1 MDTCKLW
8 GQKVAEDVDL
18 WFDGNLKAFP
28 LILQHEYQRLRNM
41 FRDGEYVGTFYELK
55 DILEL
60 TVKLPIIYVV
70 ADLFQHRRDG
80 FEDSLKLLLGGPLS
94 LGTWIQIAD
103 KLAKTIDFS
112 EDYKALLIEISTRY
126 KCSNSKKQQFDI
138 TNWRNIRIG
147 HGAYS
152 IYLQED
158 HKEEIE
164 QLLKVLK
171 AFLENTYNI
180 FSKFTWIYESE
191 KRRKKVKSLSDL
203 HDVTKVK
210 IKYGKKFILL
220 SPFIEII
227 DGSLYLFD
235 FYLFNKKLNI
245 GYLDYYNNHKIK
257 KAEILLKAFYDEIVS
272 KAINDLRRKPS
283 RIRDISDER
292 TVIAKIFNKN
302 LIKPVYL
309 KDIVVN
315 WLNTYD
321 KGIFLMEA
329 EAGLGK
335 TTFVKLLDPLLK
347 TDSQNN
353 YMPLVDSTVRAFY
366 FRQGDT
372 LSSTGF
378 KEELRS
384 SLLQYDSGQTFSVD
398 DKIPEIIDS
407 NTFIDFLSFFQ
418 ELYSEAERF
427 EYRNKL
433 VIILDGIDESVDN
446 QFDFSSFLLSDS
458 LIRKNIYIIVTSRI
472 TTNPNSIMLQLINN
486 MDFTDKVSIFAND
499 DRNKDLVNTY
509 TSQFTPSCRL
519 ANNINTLLEADLLQ
533 YIPEII
539 DESELITYKML
550 FEYYCKKLEYIYG
563 SKYFRPLKNTL
574 LVLALSDIP
583 VSFNDLVKLADLGE
597 DRYYIQ
603 SLFMDIK
610 PFITKFTYN
619 NVTGYTL
626 AHQELKTLVL
636 TTWATDIDLLAI
648 NLMKSLASKV
658 YEGEPLIGADLIAA
672 YIAFKHI
679 TTNLIDFWNCYI
691 REDRVLIPILKQLVI
706 QDYIEAFNVYG
717 DKINYLL
724 LRLSDHLNN
733 ALTIPKT
740 TININKY
747 FADTVN
753 VKISYDSNI
762 LIKLLG
768 YINRKLLFDDMDF
781 QELSDSL
788 IKEAKKY
795 KVSSEVIEL
804 INNFSQDCNSINK
817 IDSSNSAVYNKNFT
831 LKYDNLDG
839 FSFIKYLPISHHSL
853 FLGQRECVLS
863 LLDSLIKYLEE
874 NTIEEIRSDVIDYT
888 LAWIHDIT
896 SYNNLDYDESNRT
909 YNGFIAGLFDFFN
922 IPELLRSR
930 ILRCSGERYPN
941 SLLSAYE
948 REFVLANLRLYK
960 VSGKEGDF
968 SELEFNTK
976 NNEYH
981 NKKFTLLNVNKLV
994 IQLKLYYHLLKS
1006 ENLISSFVELN
1017 YNSTLFYTN
1026 SNKIV
1031 IHPMIIGPRDFTDVK
1046 KWLYDPYQLLINKSI
1061 KICNYNEDWVAVL
1074 NYRGLSESFLETII
1088 VLIDQ
1093 KRVSSISFSDDFI
1106 GRGMTELLDF
1116 KPQCIEYVFDEKIM
1130 IEDGLGLLFYLYFEM
1145 FIKVYRRFT
1154 LQKLCQ
1160 TADFKEDLTLVLD
1173 YLNAYNRIST
1183 KLRSQIEKMIYLYS
1197 IYNTKEDYDYIISEL
1212 RVLLFKERLA
1222 ENTSLYL
1229 IEIHTKK
1236 NIEDLC
1242 QYKVD
1247 INNISNRY
1255 YDEISSRYFVN

>member
-8 GQKVAEDVDL
+8 GQEVAEDVDL

-41 FRDGEYVGTFYELK
+41 FRNGEYVGTFYELK

-70 ADLFQHRRDG
+70 ADLFHHRRDG

-112 EDYKALLIEISTRY
+112 EDYKTLLREISTRY
-126 KCSNSKKQQFDI
+126 KYSNSKNQQFDI
-138 TNWRNIRIG
+138 TNWRNSRIG

-152 IYLQED
+152 IYLQEE

-171 AFLENTYNI
+171 VFLENTYSI

-191 KRRKKVKSLSDL
+191 KGQKKVKSLSDL

-227 DGSLYLFD
+227 NGSLYLFD

-245 GYLDYYNNHKIK
+245 GYLDYYSNHKIK

-272 KAINDLRRKPS
+272 KSINDLRRKPS
-283 RIRDISDER
+283 RIRELSDER
-292 TVIAKIFNKN
+292 TVITKIFNKN

-309 KDIVVN
+309 KDIVVD

-347 TDSQNN
+347 TESQNN

-384 SLLQYDSGQTFSVD
+384 SLLQYDSGQTFGID

-446 QFDFSSFLLSDS
+446 QFDFSSFLPSDS

-486 MDFTDKVSIFAND
+486 MDFTDKVSIVAND

-509 TSQFTPSCRL
+509 TSQFAPSCRL
-519 ANNINTLLEADLLQ
+519 ANNVNTLLEADLLQ

-539 DESELITYKML
+539 DESEIITYKML

-574 LVLALSDIP
+574 LVLTLSDIP
-583 VSFNDLVKLADLGE
+583 ISFNDLVNLADLGE

-610 PFITKFTYN
+610 PFIAKFTYN
-619 NVTGYTL
+619 NTTGYTI
-626 AHQELKTLVL
+626 AHQELKNLVL
-636 TTWATDIDLLAI
+636 TTWSSDIDLLAI
-648 NLMKSLASKV
+648 NLMKSVVSKV
-658 YEGEPLIGADLIAA
+658 HEGDPLRSADLIAA

-679 TTNLIDFWNCYI
+679 PRNLIDFWNCYI
-691 REDRVLIPILKQLVI
+691 REDRVLIPILKQLVT
-706 QDYIEAFNVYG
+706 QDYIEVFNIYG

-733 ALTIPKT
+733 ALAIPKKT
-740 TININKY
+740 AIVDKY
-747 FADTVN
+747 GAVKLN
-753 VKISYDSNI
+753 VEISHDSNI
-762 LIKLLG
+762 LVKLLS
-768 YINRKLLFDDMDF
+768 YINRKLLFDDMNH
-781 QELSDSL
+781 ESRDSL
-788 IKEAKKY
+788 IKEAKDY
-795 KVSSEVIEL
+795 KVSPEVMDLVIK
-804 INNFSQDCNSINK
+804 FSQECNYVNK
-817 IDSSNSAVYNKNFT
+817 IHSRNNIVDAKHFILQYDT
-831 LKYDNLDG
+831 LDK

-863 LLDSLIKYLEE
+863 LLDSLIRYLEE
-874 NTIEEIRSDVIDYT
+874 NIIEEIRSDVIDVT
-888 LAWIHDIT
+888 LEWIHDIT
-896 SYNNLDYDESNRT
+896 RYNNLDYNKSNRN
-909 YNGFIAGLFDFFN
+909 YHGFITGMFDFFKTSN
-922 IPELLRSR
+922 LLRTR
-930 ILRCSGERYPN
+930 ILKFSGERYPN
-941 SLLSAYE
+941 SLLSGYE
-948 REFVLANLRLYK
+948 RAFVLANLGLYDIA
-960 VSGKEGDF
+960 GKEGDF
-968 SELEFNTK
+968 KELEYDVV
-976 NNEYH
+976 NNEYY
-981 NKKFTLLNVNKLV
+981 NKKFTLLNSNKMI
-994 IQLKLYYHLLKS
+994 IQLKWYYHLLKS
-1006 ENLISSFVELN
+1006 ENLNNSLVELD
-1017 YNSTLFYTN
+1017 YNSTLFHTN
-1026 SNKIV
+1026 SNEVI
-1031 IHPMIIGPRDFTDVK
+1031 IHPMIIGIKDFSDVINC
-1046 KWLYDPYQLLINKSI
+1046 LYNPYQIFINKSI
-1061 KICNYNEDWVAVL
+1061 KISNYNKDWVKIL

-1093 KRVSSISFSDDFI
+1093 KRVSSINLANDFD

-1116 KPQCIEYVFDEKIM
+1116 EPQYIEYVFNEEINIKDS
-1130 IEDGLGLLFYLYFEM
+1130 LGLLFYLYFDM
-1145 FIKVYRRFT
+1145 FMKVYRRFT
-1154 LQKLCQ
+1154 LQALCQ
-1160 TADFKEDLTLVLD
+1160 TADFKKDLTLVLD
-1173 YLNAYNRIST
+1173 YLHVHNSISLN
-1183 KLRSQIEKMIYLYS
+1183 LRNQIEKMLNLYFV
-1197 IYNTKEDYDYIISEL
+1197 YNKERDYDYIISEL
-1212 RVLLFKERLA
+1212 RTLLLEDGLA
-1222 ENTSLYL
+1222 ENTHLYL
-1229 IEIHTKK
+1229 KEIHTKK

-1242 QYKVD
+1242 QHNVD

-1255 YDEISSRYFVN
+1255 YDEIISRYFGA